1 MRNPYATNIPMSKAG
16 TYDPSVKDDEL
27 GAGLVGGNLDFS
39 SLKKG
44 KLKDMLGRPD
54 DYKFSKEELEK
65 INVAEGKSF
74 DYNGKKRKMTKLLK
88 KRIQFAINFMK

>member
-27 GAGLVGGNLDFS
+27 GAGFASEMVGTVASDLLQGMLGGNLDFS

-44 KLKDMLGRPD
+44 KLKD
-54 DYKFSKEELEK
+54 
-65 INVAEGKSF
+65 
-74 DYNGKKRKMTKLLK
+74 
-88 KRIQFAINFMK
+88 